1 MRQWHAGLAM
11 FLVGAIGV
19 GALSLLTMQAY
30 PATTLLP
37 NGEQCFQ
44 TATGP
49 VSSGSIN
56 MYYPGTTNPKT
67 TWTDSLQA
75 SPNTQPIQ
83 LDANGCAI
91 IYGVGSYRQQL
102 YDGPVVGGLT
112 TGNQIFDLTTTD
124 TSAYNAVFWAGL
136 AGGTPNAL
144 TVVDAGFNATDGTV
158 INFSAIA
165 TNTSSVTLNPS
176 VYGAIPVVKDTTS
189 GPVSLTGGEI
199 VISNI
204 ISVVYRASDGQFHI
218 LNPVTQSSAGSGAPL
233 CGATRYN
240 VTNTV
245 GSPNTQLTVTA
256 ESAVMVS
263 GTGGVINRSNVSVN
277 INTAVVGANGIDTGV
292 LTASTIL
299 YVYLIDNGSAPAG
312 LVSTLSVGP
321 TLPAGYTFFC
331 RLSADFV
338 DASTHLGQIVTQGF
352 RTQIAPGTAVPAT
365 LQSTSITGTCF
376 NSFTATTFNFIP
388 GRAIRAV
395 GTIKVVG
402 AQKAGLSSDT
412 LGTNIHIGAS
422 GVAGLTEYM
431 AYVVPLTT
439 PKVLNYCSDANA
451 NVLSVSGWD
460 DHTNAN

>member
-1 MRQWHAGLAM
+1 MKQWHVGWIM
-11 FLVGAIGV
+11 FLVGAMGIAV
-19 GALSLLTMQAY
+19 LSLLTMRAY

-112 TGNQIFDLTTTD
+112 SGNQIFDLTTTD

-144 TVVDAGFNATDGTV
+144 TVVDTGFNATDGTV

-176 VYGAIPVVKDTTS
+176 AYGAIPVVKDTTA

-218 LNPVTQSSAGSGAPL
+218 LNPVTQSSAGSSAPL
-233 CGATRYN
+233 CGATGY
-240 VTNTV
+240 TV
-245 GSPNTQLTVTA
+245 VNGGTPNTTLTVTA
-256 ESAVMVS
+256 AKAVLVSAA
-263 GTGGVINRSNVSVN
+263 GQVINRSTVSVS
-277 INTAVVGANGIDTGV
+277 INTAVVGAGGIDTGV

-312 LVSTLSVGP
+312 LVSLSSSAP

-331 RLSADFV
+331 RLSADYV
-338 DASTHLGQIVTQGF
+338 DGSTHLGQIVTQGS
-352 RTQIAPGTAVPAT
+352 RTQVAPATALPAT
-365 LQSTSITGTCF
+365 LQNASINGTCF
-376 NSFTATTFNFIP
+376 TAFSALTFSFVPPT
-388 GRAIRAV
+388 AIRAI
-395 GTIKVVG
+395 GTVKVTG
-402 AQKAGLSSDT
+402 AQSAGLASNT
-412 LGTNIHIGAS
+412 GGTNVLVGGT
-422 GVAGLTEYM
+422 GVANLTEYL
-431 AYVVPLTT
+431 AYTAPLTT
-439 PKVLNYCSDANA
+439 AQVVNYCSSATANILA
-451 NVLSVSGWD
+451 VMGWEDNV
-460 DHTNAN
+460 NAH